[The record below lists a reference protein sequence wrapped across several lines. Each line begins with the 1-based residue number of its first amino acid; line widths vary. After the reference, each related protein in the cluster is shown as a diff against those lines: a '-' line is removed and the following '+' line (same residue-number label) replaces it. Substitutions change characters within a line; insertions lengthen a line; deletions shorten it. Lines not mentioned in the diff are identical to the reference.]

1 VGFLW
6 LLGCEKHNCT
16 TGNPIHSRFFWRR
29 YWQADSLFATAQF
42 LKNKARKKYRFSQ
55 DVKFLPS
62 PAPFFEKTEKSETP
76 LVAFLGRFDRRKR
89 PHKFFNLA
97 KKFPNVHFAAVGIS
111 QNTIFQNRLK
121 KEYGGQKNLEF
132 LGFLNQFEDD
142 KLSKLLSK
150 TWILINTSKR
160 EGLPTSFIEAA
171 GHKCAILSNI
181 NADNFSSE
189 FGYHVENDDFTKGLN
204 FLLEND
210 RWREKGLAGYSYVKD
225 LYSLEKAMEKHI
237 NIYADILGEE

>member
-1 VGFLW
+1 
-6 LLGCEKHNCT
+6 
-16 TGNPIHSRFFWRR
+16 
-29 YWQADSLFATAQF
+29 
-42 LKNKARKKYRFSQ
+42 
-55 DVKFLPS
+55 
-62 PAPFFEKTEKSETP
+62 
-76 LVAFLGRFDRRKR
+76 
-89 PHKFFNLA
+89 
-97 KKFPNVHFAAVGIS
+97 
-111 QNTIFQNRLK
+111 
-121 KEYGGQKNLEF
+121 
-132 LGFLNQFEDD
+132 
-142 KLSKLLSK
+142 
-150 TWILINTSKR
+150 
-160 EGLPTSFIEAA
+160 AA